1 VDQSGG
7 GGDGGG
13 GINARDSRAFA
24 RLSALLLLAEQL
36 PR

>member
-1 VDQSGG
+1 VDASGG
-7 GGDGGG
+7 GGVDGGA
-13 GINARDSRAFA
+13 INARDSRAFA